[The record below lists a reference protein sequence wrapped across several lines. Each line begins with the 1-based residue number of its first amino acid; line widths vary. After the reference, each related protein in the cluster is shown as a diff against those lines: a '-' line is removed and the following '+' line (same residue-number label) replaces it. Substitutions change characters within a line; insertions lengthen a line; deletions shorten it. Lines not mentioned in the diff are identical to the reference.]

1 MQTGRHKPTRFTE
14 SPLTVYDTVE
24 WDPLEDFSDEEYDQ
38 EDLDPSFL
46 EGLGHSTTR
55 TLKKYGLGSIPTA
68 DGRVEGEEVGDDRVD
83 ISQSPQRLATG
94 LVCQEEVFMMCTSQ
108 EDTFMSRHLWNF
120 CEVTGIVPVHPG
132 QSFDRARKVG
142 EFKNLGFIDVPP
154 LRILL
159 DVMKGDRSHS
169 STAVG
174 KATMLGSRSRTT
186 RTEFS
191 SDWHLASY
199 LQDGYLRTSRS
210 SEPKYL
216 PQIMG
221 GSGVRALYSNPTNL
235 FLYTHAYRGGICERI
250 YGSATRELRQ
260 SLASLEEK
268 EVTMPILCRRLR
280 DRQEYLHGTY
290 AEKIFIPKKEYI
302 SSFGNRLPEPL
313 IEASGGRN
321 LFTAFENRLL
331 RTRHVMTRTDAEREW
346 EVTFQ
351 IRSRLMSRY
360 NSTTT
365 VNERQSFDRKRA
377 RSEFGS
383 ALNANTAFANLLQR
397 KGTLE
402 DVIHLTNTNFHVV
415 KCGASHFTKWDADWL
430 FYGGKSENFTIE
442 DLSSAE
448 DLFLRSDVS
457 EDETM
462 RVANIPLRPIIRN
475 LKIVRT
481 TTTVGLYQIGS
492 GMFEWAADLASRLEE
507 MRNRLGRP
515 LTHLNALEEYQTSPE
530 WVNDDTLL
538 IARCLRDT
546 SGRSGRTTPVLL
558 VSGDKRLANQMSN
571 TCNVQVI
578 RVDPQSYIS
587 VCLGHKWD
595 PMKELDPFVLASF
608 LKPGTASSPV
618 EFVYN
623 DTGSIASQ
631 LVRVEEVTND
641 HLWIKTIITDPSQS
655 ISHME
660 KRSYKYLLSKADVL
674 VGMKSMNHRPTYRDR
689 KFRVP
694 EPFGSESSQRR
705 SLLASRSGSS
715 KDWRSRI

>member
-1 MQTGRHKPTRFTE
+1 
-14 SPLTVYDTVE
+14 
-24 WDPLEDFSDEEYDQ
+24 
-38 EDLDPSFL
+38 
-46 EGLGHSTTR
+46 
-55 TLKKYGLGSIPTA
+55 
-68 DGRVEGEEVGDDRVD
+68 
-83 ISQSPQRLATG
+83 
-94 LVCQEEVFMMCTSQ
+94 
-108 EDTFMSRHLWNF
+108 
-120 CEVTGIVPVHPG
+120 
-132 QSFDRARKVG
+132 
-142 EFKNLGFIDVPP
+142 
-154 LRILL
+154 
-159 DVMKGDRSHS
+159 
-169 STAVG
+169 
-174 KATMLGSRSRTT
+174 
-186 RTEFS
+186 
-191 SDWHLASY
+191 
-199 LQDGYLRTSRS
+199 
-210 SEPKYL
+210 
-216 PQIMG
+216 
-221 GSGVRALYSNPTNL
+221 
-235 FLYTHAYRGGICERI
+235 
-250 YGSATRELRQ
+250 
-260 SLASLEEK
+260 
-268 EVTMPILCRRLR
+268 
-280 DRQEYLHGTY
+280 
-290 AEKIFIPKKEYI
+290 
-302 SSFGNRLPEPL
+302 
-313 IEASGGRN
+313 
-321 LFTAFENRLL
+321 
-331 RTRHVMTRTDAEREW
+331 
-346 EVTFQ
+346 
-351 IRSRLMSRY
+351 
-360 NSTTT
+360 

-655 ISHME
+655 INHME

-705 SLLASRSGSS
+705 SLLASRSASS